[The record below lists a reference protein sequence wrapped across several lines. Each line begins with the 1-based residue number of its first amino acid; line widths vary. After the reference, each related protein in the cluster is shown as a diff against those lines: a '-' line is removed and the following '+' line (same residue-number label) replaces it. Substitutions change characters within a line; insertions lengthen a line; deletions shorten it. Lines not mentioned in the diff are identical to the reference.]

1 MPSLNAW
8 IYRAAV
14 IFGTWIILGQGAA
27 DSALT
32 FFGNLAVLS
41 QCLELTCNLYL
52 VLLLCFFFFPV
63 HLWGFDG
70 AGALEED
77 EVCRVFVTFPET
89 ETKTTLFLH
98 LFLQLQII

>member
-1 MPSLNAW
+1 MGRKHRFSKAISEVPSLNAW

-14 IFGTWIILGQGAA
+14 LFDTWIILGQGAA

-41 QCLELTCNLYL
+41 QCLELMCVMGDLYL

-63 HLWGFDG
+63 HL
-70 AGALEED
+70 
-77 EVCRVFVTFPET
+77 
-89 ETKTTLFLH
+89 
-98 LFLQLQII
+98 